1 MIDYINAILG
11 GGYIQNVKIIN
22 AEWFGV
28 PRERR
33 RYIVFGIRKDLGP
46 SNEISLPTAPENISL
61 ITVGDTIF
69 DLMQNEVGYDP
80 KCLD

>member
-11 GGYIQNVKIIN
+11 GEYIQNVEIIN

-33 RYIVFGIRKDLGP
+33 RYNVFGIRKDLCP
-46 SNEISLPTAPENISL
+46 SN
-61 ITVGDTIF
+61 
-69 DLMQNEVGYDP
+69 
-80 KCLD
+80 